1 MGIGMNPQNE
11 DKILETLKE
20 LTVQI
25 AVMNEKLDTN
35 MKKVAKL
42 EDLEKTVYRHDIYM
56 KISMAVVSA
65 VFSLFGVKIFNG
77 GD

>member
-1 MGIGMNPQNE
+1 MPVQSDE
-11 DKILETLKE
+11 EILKVLKE
-20 LTVQI
+20 LAIQQ
-25 AVMNEKLDTN
+25 AVMNEKLDAN

-77 GD
+77 GAS